1 MNEEASCKVPV
12 EATVVVPGHLGRCSE
27 TSLGRKKNKAKEWQ
41 FVSIR
46 DVFKLIRHSGI
57 DTSFL
62 FMLTV
67 LQCCFFC
74 VSVCGD
80 PASLKGRI
88 SCCLSCCCSQPE
100 LNETSACQVE

>member
-27 TSLGRKKNKAKEWQ
+27 ASLGRKKKKAKEWQ

-46 DVFKLIRHSGI
+46 DVLKLIRHSGI

-62 FMLTV
+62 FMLAV
-67 LQCCFFC
+67 LQCYFFC
-74 VSVCGD
+74 ACVCGD
-80 PASLKGRI
+80 PAGLKG
-88 SCCLSCCCSQPE
+88 CLSCFCSQPE
-100 LNETSACQVE
+100 LNETSPVRLSRGVM